1 MTDNAS
7 DDPREVNPVEEE
19 NEAEDENDYTPR
31 FIRKVLDHP
40 QLLPREIRA
49 DFVGVFED
57 FEFSHL
63 GRAKTTFEYVLVNE
77 AAKLVLNLQYL
88 ERIERTILI
97 NQQRAAAEALFRK
110 THVGGMSPGMKVE
123 HYFGDP
129 VFKAKSDKEFEE
141 AGYAPDALEDEAY
154 LRALSSLAVID
165 RQKAAN
171 RKALFTILK
180 DLETRYASR
189 HPEKKMIV
197 KKPTAKSSKPKDG

>member
-57 FEFSHL
+57 FEFGHL

-77 AAKLVLNLQYL
+77 AAACT
-88 ERIERTILI
+88 EPPILGTHRK
-97 NQQRAAAEALFRK
+97 NDSHQPAA
-110 THVGGMSPGMKVE
+110 GGRRG
-123 HYFGDP
+123 P
-129 VFKAKSDKEFEE
+129 V
-141 AGYAPDALEDEAY
+141 
-154 LRALSSLAVID
+154 
-165 RQKAAN
+165 
-171 RKALFTILK
+171 
-180 DLETRYASR
+180 
-189 HPEKKMIV
+189 
-197 KKPTAKSSKPKDG
+197 PKDAHWWNVAGHESRTLLW